1 MSLELLAEL
10 RAGRYALEVRTRRQ
24 ESAVR
29 GGVSLPGA
37 PAPEQEED
45 GLSEV
50 EKKPRAAKL
59 GLESLAGRINKHHRD
74 VNTAV
79 GRALNH
85 ARMAG
90 KLLAEAKPKVRH
102 GEWLPWLEAN
112 FQGSERVA
120 QMYMRVY
127 SCWEEIEAN
136 TKSVSDLTLSEAL
149 SSIESPRGP
158 LTIERADGP
167 LRHADVGENA
177 QLTRTPV
184 RVEGEPAEATT
195 STTWIPVTEPDP
207 PAPPDMESADPN
219 EVVEVRRLKIRE
231 YIVRFGDSSTGVVHG
246 SLLQEQGWRKCHDCG
261 GHGMMPPKDK

>member
-1 MSLELLAEL
+1 MP
-10 RAGRYALEVRTRRQ
+10 EVKKSQ
-24 ESAVR
+24 SV
-29 GGVSLPGA
+29 
-37 PAPEQEED
+37 
-45 GLSEV
+45 GLDN
-50 EKKPRAAKL
+50 
-59 GLESLAGRINKHHRD
+59 LAGRINKHHRD
-74 VNTAV
+74 VNAAV

-112 FQGSERVA
+112 FEGSERVA

-127 SCWEEIEAN
+127 SRWEEIEAN

-195 STTWIPVTEPDP
+195 STTWIPITEPETEPPPEENPYGAQVP

-231 YIVRFGDSSTGVVHG
+231 YFVRFGDGSTGVVHG
-246 SLLQEQGWRKCHDCG
+246 TILEEQGWRKCRECSG
-261 GHGMMPPKDK
+261 SGMRPPNRKPLEQS